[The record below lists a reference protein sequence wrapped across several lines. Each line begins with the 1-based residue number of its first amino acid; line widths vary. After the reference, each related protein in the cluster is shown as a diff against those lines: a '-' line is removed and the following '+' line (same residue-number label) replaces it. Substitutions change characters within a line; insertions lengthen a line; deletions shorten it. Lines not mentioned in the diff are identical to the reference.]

1 MVALKSFA
9 RDAPSSSTDE
19 FVCFF
24 CVLPIAD
31 KVVHTSTFMISISL
45 IEMLW
50 FFPVII
56 IRDYSLIISVEM
68 ISADH

>member
-1 MVALKSFA
+1 
-9 RDAPSSSTDE
+9 
-19 FVCFF
+19 
-24 CVLPIAD
+24 
-31 KVVHTSTFMISISL
+31 MISISL